1 MVMSRKMVADKKGV
15 NFRWEHNG
23 MEFSAFKFKDDSSI
37 INSLSF
43 SLSSLSFPLIRTH
56 FTLPPLAFWRV
67 FISRQMAKRNQIF
80 YLYAHHPR
88 HRISSHRWIFYGFRL
103 CFIHLDIKGPP
114 TKSCE
119 GCINQHNQLHMMC
132 HNSTYIFFA
141 RSVLLLR
148 HRQSILSS
156 HSLERFAYSF
166 ICARMLSVSMEV
178 YT

>member
-1 MVMSRKMVADKKGV
+1 MAWSLVLSSSRTIHPLLTHWV
-15 NFRWEHNG
+15 
-23 MEFSAFKFKDDSSI
+23 
-37 INSLSF
+37 SL

-56 FTLPPLAFWRV
+56 STLPPLAFWRV

-166 ICARMLSVSMEV
+166 ICACVLSVSMEV